1 MTSQHEDGAL
11 GDRRQRA
18 RDGAVP
24 SKEAAPRRAS
34 RRGRPTADFSAR
46 DQIVRGAAEVFGRVG
61 YAGASVEDILLA
73 ADVSRRTFYKSFR
86 SKEDLFDA
94 VSANA
99 VALLPRF
106 VRAAAD
112 AAPTPA
118 AKLEAGVDAYLG
130 AILQFGPLARAILL
144 EQFPS
149 GSKFARRREAVTE
162 RIIADMLE
170 DSHDSGEPPVDPLLV
185 QGLLAA
191 AEHIAVR
198 LASESAAALD
208 IPRARRVLLR
218 MLGATLARPGEP
230 VPPLPLVSRVE
241 PPGTVRRTTR
251 RRG

>member
-1 MTSQHEDGAL
+1 MTTQHKDGAP

-18 RDGAVP
+18 SDGGVP
-24 SKEAAPRRAS
+24 SK

-61 YAGASVEDILLA
+61 YAGASVEDILRA
-73 ADVSRRTFYKSFR
+73 ADISRRTFYKSFR

-94 VSANA
+94 VSAEA
-99 VALLPRF
+99 VALLPRL
-106 VRAAAD
+106 VRAATE
-112 AAPTPA
+112 AALTPA

-162 RIIADMLE
+162 QIIADMLE
-170 DSHDSGEPPVDPLLV
+170 DYRASGDPPVDPLLV
-185 QGLLAA
+185 QGLIAA

-198 LASESAAALD
+198 LAGESAETLD
-208 IPRARRVLLR
+208 IPRGRRVLLR
-218 MLGATLARPGEP
+218 MLGATLAQPGEP

-241 PPGTVRRTTR
+241 PRGNVRTTTR
-251 RRG
+251 PRG